1 MSVPANANAIAVAK
15 SLQISPETMDF
26 VFAKHGKRDAV
37 QRCGFT
43 GKHANTQ
50 RGIERGSAMTLN
62 QRISDVQV
70 AIAAKQAAL
79 EELIAKMDDSDVSD
93 AEYEANTKLR
103 AELAKL
109 EKTREMLIESEKH
122 LAGKTAN
129 ENAAPAPW
137 AARAVAH

>member
-1 MSVPANANAIAVAK
+1 M
-15 SLQISPETMDF
+15 
-26 VFAKHGKRDAV
+26 
-37 QRCGFT
+37 
-43 GKHANTQ
+43 
-50 RGIERGSAMTLN
+50 
-62 QRISDVQV
+62 QV

-122 LAGKTAN
+122 LAGKNREREGSTGTKA
-129 ENAAPAPW
+129 

>member
-1 MSVPANANAIAVAK
+1 
-15 SLQISPETMDF
+15 
-26 VFAKHGKRDAV
+26 
-37 QRCGFT
+37 
-43 GKHANTQ
+43 
-50 RGIERGSAMTLN
+50 MTLN

-109 EKTREMLIESEKH
+109 EKTREMLIELEKH

-129 ENAAPAPW
+129 ENGSTATA